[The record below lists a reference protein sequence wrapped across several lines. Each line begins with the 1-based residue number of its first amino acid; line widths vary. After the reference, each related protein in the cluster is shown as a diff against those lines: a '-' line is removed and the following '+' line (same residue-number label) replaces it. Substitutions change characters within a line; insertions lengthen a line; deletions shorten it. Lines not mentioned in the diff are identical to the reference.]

1 MKTPSTFLAVALAGA
16 LGLSAAQPAKADTA
30 STVDTI
36 IGAAAVIAGIAISQN
51 VAHKQA
57 QANTVVG
64 TTPWGATVYADGHVV
79 LPNGQSYY
87 PGNVGQ
93 QIACN
98 GTTCTIT
105 QNGVAVGYG
114 GYGPVYG
121 QIGYNNG
128 GYYAPTANT
137 GYYAPN
143 SNAGYYAPYATH
155 RVRVV
160 NNGTYSANNNT
171 YAANTGRYY
180 AQAATTRYTTRAA
193 RSEGR
198 ARSARD
204 DGRKDR
210 AADRN

>member
-16 LGLSAAQPAKADTA
+16 LGLSAAQPAKADTT
-30 STVDTI
+30 STMDTI

-51 VAHKQA
+51 VAHKQS

-64 TTPWGATVYADGHVV
+64 TTPWGATVYGDGHVV

-114 GYGPVYG
+114 GYGPAYV
-121 QIGYNNG
+121 QNGYYNG
-128 GYYAPTANT
+128 AYYAPSTNT
-137 GYYAPN
+137 
-143 SNAGYYAPYATH
+143 GYYAPYATH

-160 NNGTYSANNNT
+160 NNGTYAATNGT
-171 YAANTGRYY
+171 YVANTGRYY
-180 AQAATTRYTTRAA
+180 AQAATTRYTTRVA
-193 RSEGR
+193 RDDKRTRGD
-198 ARSARD
+198 RD
-204 DGRKDR
+204 DGRALR
-210 AADRN
+210 AGDRN

>member
-16 LGLSAAQPAKADTA
+16 LGLGAVQPAKADTA

-57 QANTVVG
+57 QANTVIG
-64 TTPWGATVYADGHVV
+64 YTPWGATVYGDGHVV

-93 QIACN
+93 QIACS

-121 QIGYNNG
+121 RSAYGNG
-128 GYYAPTANT
+128 AYYTPSANT
-137 GYYAPN
+137 GYYAPY
-143 SNAGYYAPYATH
+143 GTH

-160 NNGTYSANNNT
+160 NGGTYTANNST
-171 YAANTGRYY
+171 HAANTGRYY
-180 AQAATTRYTTRAA
+180 AQAATTRYARAA
-193 RSEGR
+193 RDDNR
-198 ARSARD
+198 ARGDRD
-204 DGRKDR
+204 NGRRDR
-210 AADRN
+210 AGDRT